1 MSLLEGSSIISGI
14 RESVNQATTWEM
26 KNDDC
31 RDIHGCEAK
40 DMILALLI
48 CICVMVFQVIA
59 HQSWYGHPSIPS
71 LLLME
76 SIQHSLG
83 CKQNCKRCDKLPI
96 STSLPDFWAINIIK
110 FVPYQLIPKWEI
122 RATSHLL
129 QKWCDLHKA
138 SGVLTQGRRAP
149 LQTHRVQMPQ
159 KLAEEPRLTR
169 KFGWLGDER
178 KSENHEK
185 TWKTHNIWCV
195 SVCVD
200 VKKPRACWIGL
211 HFPKFPYC
219 KPQSPFYQTR
229 KRGRTTWY
237 KPVFSIKDFKMIL
250 QMDYSVRICAYFVWR
265 LESQSWIN
273 LWRSVPEV

>member
-1 MSLLEGSSIISGI
+1 MLTVLQGNIALVYVDICGQWYVDSTLQINVYNVYITRCFPTGPGLGRQVPRWWEWWSSWWMVAAG
-14 RESVNQATTWEM
+14 VFT
-26 KNDDC
+26 D
-31 RDIHGCEAK
+31 AK
-40 DMILALLI
+40 LKIWSWRSWYV
-48 CICVMVFQVIA
+48 CVMVFQVIP
-59 HQSWYGHPSIPS
+59 HQSWYGHPS

-76 SIQHSLG
+76 SIQHRLG
-83 CKQNCKRCDKLPI
+83 CKQNCKRCDELPI
-96 STSLPDFWAINIIK
+96 STSLQDFWAINSIK

-138 SGVLTQGRRAP
+138 SGVLTQGRSAP

-185 TWKTHNIWCV
+185 MENTQYLMCV
-195 SVCVD
+195 CVCVD

-229 KRGRTTWY
+229 KRGRTTWT
-237 KPVFSIKDFKMIL
+237 KNRFD
-250 QMDYSVRICAYFVWR
+250 QR
-265 LESQSWIN
+265 L
-273 LWRSVPEV
+273 